1 MRQGLALPC
10 FEGRADL
17 HEMNIQR
24 RVEVARDLRGPLPI
38 RWYALAYIAS
48 LVFGWYGVRRL
59 VARDALWGGRPRPTF
74 ESIDDLLVYCTLGV
88 IVGGRLGN
96 ALLYDFGYFLLN
108 PLELFKVWKGGMA
121 FHGGVIGA
129 LLGIWLFARRRRVP
143 MLAVADAVA
152 VVSPVG
158 LLFGRLANFIKPELW
173 GRPTDVPWAMV
184 FPDAGPL
191 PRHPSQLYEAGL
203 EGLALGVFLWLVARN
218 GGLRRPGLT
227 TGLFGM
233 GYALARTFS
242 EFYREPDPLTEALG
256 EIFTRGMLYSAPM
269 FLIGLL
275 LVWRATRRPHVA
287 A

>member
-1 MRQGLALPC
+1 MPSFLLPYPQI
-10 FEGRADL
+10 DPVL
-17 HEMNIQR
+17 VN
-24 RVEVARDLRGPLPI
+24 LGPLPI

-48 LVFGWYGVRRL
+48 LVLGWFGVRWL
-59 VARDALWGGRPRPTF
+59 VARDGLWGERPRPTP

-129 LLGIWLFARRRRVP
+129 MLGIWLFARRQRVP
-143 MLAVADAVA
+143 MLAVSDAVA

-173 GRPTDVPWAMV
+173 GRPTEAPWARV
-184 FPDAGPL
+184 FPGAGPL

-233 GYALARTFS
+233 GYALARTFC

-256 EIFTRGMLYSAPM
+256 EFFTRGMLYSAPM